1 MVPDR
6 ALRIIAWT
14 VFVACASLSLSG
26 VVLAATGDPGVGSTT
41 AVDVALAIFELL
53 VYVTL
58 GVVGTTVVSRQPRN
72 AVGWIMQLIGTA
84 LAISTVANRL
94 YYRWLPDADVVDG
107 FAAQVAWVGSWMWIF
122 AIIPAFTV
130 FALLF
135 PTGRPL
141 SLLWRALGWA
151 TVIVGVILFFGT
163 AFVPGPLNEYAAV
176 INPYGI
182 DHPAVKPIGDVAFY
196 LLIPMALAS
205 IASVVIRFR
214 RAHGVERQQLK
225 WVATAAA
232 LLPVAFSGAGFTS
245 DEGESGYAMLLCGL
259 LIVAVAV
266 GIAMLRYRLYD
277 LDLVINRTLV
287 YGALTATLA
296 AAYAV
301 GVLLLQFVLEPI
313 TQDSKLAVAGSTLAV
328 AALFR
333 PARARIQ
340 TWVDRRFY
348 RSRYDATRT
357 LTAFS
362 ASLRDEVDL
371 DNLGRE
377 LRGVVGSAMQP
388 AHVSLWLRER

>member
-1 MVPDR
+1 M
-6 ALRIIAWT
+6 
-14 VFVACASLSLSG
+14 
-26 VVLAATGDPGVGSTT
+26 
-41 AVDVALAIFELL
+41 
-53 VYVTL
+53 
-58 GVVGTTVVSRQPRN
+58 
-72 AVGWIMQLIGTA
+72 
-84 LAISTVANRL
+84 
-94 YYRWLPDADVVDG
+94 
-107 FAAQVAWVGSWMWIF
+107 
-122 AIIPAFTV
+122 
-130 FALLF
+130 LF

-141 SLLWRALGWA
+141 SRRWRALAWA
-151 TVIVGVILFFGT
+151 TVPVGAVLFFGT
-163 AFVPGPLNEYAAV
+163 AFVPGPLDEYPAV
-176 INPYGI
+176 VNPYGI
-182 DHPAVKPIGDVAFY
+182 ESPAVKVIGDAAF
-196 LLIPMALAS
+196 LALIPIALAA

-214 RAHGVERQQLK
+214 RAQGVERQQLK
-225 WVATAAA
+225 WVAAAAA
-232 LLPVAFSGAGFTS
+232 LLPVVFTGAGLAS
-245 DEGESGYAMLLCGL
+245 DAGELGYAMLLGGL

-296 AAYAV
+296 GAYAG
-301 GVLLLQFVLEPI
+301 GVLLLQFVLQPV

-362 ASLRDEVDL
+362 TGLRDEVDL
-371 DNLGRE
+371 EALAGR
-377 LRGVVGSAMQP
+377 LRSVVGATMHP